1 MARPSES
8 TRKVVGLGFLPEEA
22 RHGFLIDIPK
32 GSGGSDII
40 CITEHRGNDL
50 DHLGARTVDRPSPND
65 GSLRVVIDRNRWV
78 ALAPA
83 FWNEAN
89 RRLRANGLPV
99 AKFIKNPIYTSSY
112 TLLNTPYGGR
122 TYAILGFS
130 QKLNGDSAEI
140 LGLEAAYRQQF
151 DFLPGLWSGFGIEA
165 NVTFIDSDLTVPG
178 RVDPA
183 AFPEQS
189 ELLFGA
195 QLFYQKGPIEASIAY
210 HHTGR
215 ALISLGTN
223 TLTDQHNDDL
233 RRLDAKASF
242 AITENIKLFFEAQNL
257 TDEPTRQYQGERRD
271 WVIQNE
277 RYGRT
282 FYAGASVRF

>member
-1 MARPSES
+1 MVFLEGGPP
-8 TRKVVGLGFLPEEA
+8 VG
-22 RHGFLIDIPK
+22 R
-32 GSGGSDII
+32 
-40 CITEHRGNDL
+40 C
-50 DHLGARTVDRPSPND
+50 
-65 GSLRVVIDRNRWV
+65 LREVHQE
-78 ALAPA
+78 P
-83 FWNEAN
+83 
-89 RRLRANGLPV
+89 GLY
-99 AKFIKNPIYTSSY
+99 F

-130 QKLNGDSAEI
+130 QKQNGDSAEI

-151 DFLPGLWSGFGIEA
+151 DFLPGFWSGFGIEA

-189 ELLFGA
+189 ELLYGA

-215 ALISLGTN
+215 ALISLGTG

-242 AITENIKLFFEAQNL
+242 AITDNIKLFFEAQNL
-257 TDEPTRQYQGERRD
+257 TDEPTRQYQGDRRD
-271 WVIQNE
+271 WTIQNE